1 MHCPRIVT
9 AALCAA
15 ALIAEAAQAQQL
27 PQRPRPGQPGTQQGT
42 GGRTTT
48 GGGQGQNRNRP
59 ADEPPQVKLPEDPKL
74 LKIHEAFVLSAMK
87 LAQEY
92 ENARDI
98 DKAATCYEEILRL
111 VPSYAEA
118 ADKLKSIKAK
128 EAIAERK
135 PFEVWANRG
144 WQDTGITVVEGKP
157 VSVRASGTWSLK
169 MAYTLPPDGIEI
181 PKELQ
186 ELPLGALVGVIA
198 DANTKMDEAKPFL
211 VGANKSFEPDMSGR
225 LFLRIYD
232 SDPTDN
238 TGKLNVVIEGTFQ
251 K

>member
-1 MHCPRIVT
+1 MHCTRIFI
-9 AALCAA
+9 AALCATAFVA
-15 ALIAEAAQAQQL
+15 ATAQAQQL
-27 PQRPRPGQPGTQQGT
+27 PQRPRAGQPGFQQGT

-59 ADEPPQVKLPEDPKL
+59 DDAPQVKLPEDPKL
-74 LKIHEAFVLSAMK
+74 LKIHEAFVMSAMK

-118 ADKLKSIKAK
+118 GEKLKSIKAK

-135 PFEVWANRG
+135 PFEVWANKG
-144 WQDTGITVVEGKP
+144 WQDTGITLIEGKP
-157 VSVRASGTWSLK
+157 VSVRATGTWSLK
-169 MAYTLPPDGIEI
+169 MSYTLPPDGIEI

-186 ELPLGALVGVIA
+186 ELPLGSLVGVIA
-198 DANTKMDEAKPFL
+198 DASTKMDEVKPFL
-211 VGANKSFEPDMSGR
+211 VGTNKSFEPDKSGR

-238 TGKLNVVIEGTFQ
+238 TGKLSCVIEGTFQ